1 MTKIIFDNENV
12 YVSYNN
18 GELLVQPL
26 TNAWLYVIGAIHEGD
41 KIKVIDDRKEL
52 QDHQYDLTCIRGLE
66 KTDHMMLREL
76 LDGYHPETRGILS
89 EIEFKTITETLKL
102 KERTVISLRNL
113 RDFVVLYMRG
123 ADDLEDW
130 DRMSAITHCIDMKLF
145 DMGADV

>member
-52 QDHQYDLTCIRGLE
+52 QDHQYDLSCIRGLE

-76 LDGYHPETRGILS
+76 LDGYRPETRGILS
-89 EIEFKTITETLKL
+89 EIEFKTITEALKL
-102 KERTVISLRNL
+102 KERTVIGLRNL
-113 RDFVVLYMRG
+113 RDFTVLYMRG
-123 ADDLEDW
+123 SDDLEDW
-130 DRMSAITHCIDMKLF
+130 DRMSAITHCIDTELF
-145 DMGADV
+145 NRGAEV

>member
-1 MTKIIFDNENV
+1 MTKIIFDNDNV

-52 QDHQYDLTCIRGLE
+52 QDHQYDLSCVRGLE
-66 KTDHMMLREL
+66 KTNHIMLREL
-76 LDGYHPETRGILS
+76 LDGYRPETRGILS
-89 EIEFKTITETLKL
+89 EIEFKTITEALKL
-102 KERTVISLRNL
+102 KERTVIGLRNL

-123 ADDLEDW
+123 SDDVEDW
-130 DRMSAITHCIDMKLF
+130 DRMSAITHCIDTELF
-145 DMGADV
+145 NRGVEV